1 MSINEKTPSLFLS
14 LPYPCNYLPGN
25 QATTL
30 FVDPGYSME
39 EASFSHYTQQG
50 FRRSGNL
57 IYRPQCRGCQSCASV
72 RVPVAEFAPSR
83 SQRRTWL
90 KNQNLDA
97 VIVPGRYSAHHFD
110 LYRRYQAN
118 RHPDS
123 SMNNDDPSLY
133 EEFLFSRFA
142 NTHIIEFHTPAARGC
157 EAKLIAAAVIDV
169 LPSALSA
176 VYTFFDP
183 DLSARGLGIY
193 AVLWQIAHAQ
203 HQGLKWVYLG
213 YWIENCVKMD
223 YKANFRPLQ
232 VYRNRRWQTL

>member
-14 LPYPCNYLPGN
+14 LPYPCNYLLGN

-30 FVDPGYSME
+30 FVDPGYDVE
-39 EASFSHYTQQG
+39 EANFRHYTQQG

-57 IYRPQCRGCQSCASV
+57 IYRPQCRACQACVSV
-72 RVPVAEFAPSR
+72 RVPVTAFRPTR

-90 KNQNLDA
+90 KNQDLDVVA
-97 VIVPGRYSAHHFD
+97 VAGQYDPSHFD
-110 LYRRYQAN
+110 LYRRYQAR

-123 SMNNDDPSLY
+123 SMNNDDPALY

-142 NTHIIEFHTPAARGC
+142 DTRIIEFHAPATEGC
-157 EAKLIAAAVIDV
+157 EAQLIAIAVMDT
-169 LPSALSA
+169 LPGALSA

-183 DLSARGLGIY
+183 DFSTRGLGIY
-193 AVLWQIAHAQ
+193 AVLWQLHYAQ
-203 HQGLKWVYLG
+203 QRGLDWVYLG
-213 YWIENCVKMD
+213 YWIEDCAKMD

-232 VYRNRRWQTL
+232 VYRNGCWQTL

>member
-14 LPYPCNYLPGN
+14 LPYTCNYLPGN

-30 FVDPGYSME
+30 FVDPGYNVE
-39 EASFSHYTQQG
+39 ESTFSHYTQQG

-57 IYRPQCRGCQSCASV
+57 IYRPQCRDCQSCVSV
-72 RVPVAEFAPSR
+72 RVPVKEFRPNR

-90 KNQNLDA
+90 KNQDLD
-97 VIVPGRYSAHHFD
+97 VVLVPGQYDPSHFD
-110 LYRRYQAN
+110 LYRRYQAS

-123 SMNNDDPSLY
+123 SMNNADPALY
-133 EEFLFSRFA
+133 EEFLFSHFA
-142 NTHIIEFHTPAARGC
+142 DTHIIEFHAPATQGC
-157 EAKLIAAAVIDV
+157 ESKLIAVAVIDM
-169 LPSALSA
+169 LPAALSA

-183 DLSARGLGIY
+183 DLSTRGLGIY
-193 AVLWQIAHAQ
+193 AVLWQMRYAQ
-203 HQGLKWVYLG
+203 QVGLDWVYLG
-213 YWIENCVKMD
+213 YWIENCAKMD